1 MELRN
6 RGFGLASARCHRA
19 HIPRPCG
26 LSFDASMATS
36 TKIQQL
42 PTLEEL
48 LDDFARIFGSVL
60 ARDLAPL
67 S

>member
-1 MELRN
+1 MEPRTSS
-6 RGFGLASARCHRA
+6 FGLATAPCHRTR
-19 HIPRPCG
+19 ILRPCA

-36 TKIQQL
+36 SKIQHL